1 MLPKVLKNF
10 TLYIDGVG
18 YAGLAE
24 EITLPKLELATE
36 EYRAAGML
44 GPVEIDLGLSALTLE
59 FTLGEY
65 NDAVIKLWGAT
76 DAGGINLRFLG
87 GAVSEDGSGTSAIEI
102 SARGRWKTL
111 DYGTVKGKE
120 MAKLK
125 VSAPLTYYRY
135 SVNSTALVEID
146 VIAGKQTVNGT
157 DMMAAVLSAMGLA

>member
-10 TLYIDGVG
+10 NLYIDGVG

-44 GPVEIDLGLSALTLE
+44 GPVDIDLGLSGLSLE

-65 NDAVIKLWGAT
+65 NDAVIKLWGTT

-87 GAVSEDGSGTSAIEI
+87 GAVSEDGSGTSAIEV

-111 DYGTVKGKE
+111 DPGTVKGKDL
-120 MAKLK
+120 AKLK
-125 VSAPLTYYRY
+125 VTAPLTYYRY
-135 SVNSTALVEID
+135 SVNGSPLVEID
-146 VIAGKQTVNGT
+146 LIAGKQSVNGT
-157 DMMAAVLSAMGLA
+157 DMMASVLAALGLA